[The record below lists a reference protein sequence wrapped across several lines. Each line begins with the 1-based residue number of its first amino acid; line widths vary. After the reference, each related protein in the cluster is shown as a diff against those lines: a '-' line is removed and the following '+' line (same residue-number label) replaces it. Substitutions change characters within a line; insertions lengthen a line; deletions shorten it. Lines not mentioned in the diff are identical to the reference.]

1 MFLAS
6 EFRYVTKRIGLWCNA
21 YGDITDFENWI
32 SQKHKILDISR
43 TKRYFF
49 FLKKKKKEK
58 KKEKKK
64 ALITHQG
71 LPYGKKWFYSRSNL

>member
-49 FLKKKKKEK
+49 LKKKKKKEK
-58 KKEKKK
+58 S
-64 ALITHQG
+64 INYT
-71 LPYGKKWFYSRSNL
+71 SRATLWQKMVL

>member
-6 EFRYVTKRIGLWCNA
+6 EFRYATKRIGLWCNA

-49 FLKKKKKEK
+49 KKKKKKKEK
-58 KKEKKK
+58 S
-64 ALITHQG
+64 I
-71 LPYGKKWFYSRSNL
+71 N